1 MTCGYADMF
10 IILVFQLFPSY
21 FNTMGEPNLHV
32 SLKITEII
40 SINSPTFSNYKLLIF
55 KHMLGIFKSIYVDIL
70 LHTFVHKNSDA
81 FHSKYVFNYL
91 TLESNYIKVIP
102 LICKH
107 ENPSFSSVH
116 QYRKGE
122 HVCMHLKPGHW
133 ELRKR
138 ILGIHLLYYFSQE
151 GTFLFQRQ
159 NPITKK

>member
-1 MTCGYADMF
+1 MQEKDISMTCGYADMF

-21 FNTMGEPNLHV
+21 FSTMGEPNLHA

-55 KHMLGIFKSIYVDIL
+55 KHILGIFKSIYVDIL

-107 ENPSFSSVH
+107 ENPVLVPYINIEKVNMSV
-116 QYRKGE
+116 
-122 HVCMHLKPGHW
+122 CTLN
-133 ELRKR
+133 
-138 ILGIHLLYYFSQE
+138 LGIGSLERGF
-151 GTFLFQRQ
+151 
-159 NPITKK
+159 